1 MAAKKLPAKK
11 MVAPSK
17 PKEKPHGFNQTLPSV
32 VEKKK
37 AAERAG
43 VLASDKKI
51 LAEAAKLNQRYR
63 AQDKKDNL
71 GFGLINVTYR
81 DKSGKLKN
89 SVENRAPGTTFPKD
103 DVVYLYNKDKPKKK
117 K

>member
-1 MAAKKLPAKK
+1 
-11 MVAPSK
+11 
-17 PKEKPHGFNQTLPSV
+17 
-32 VEKKK
+32 
-37 AAERAG
+37 
-43 VLASDKKI
+43 
-51 LAEAAKLNQRYR
+51 
-63 AQDKKDNL
+63 
-71 GFGLINVTYR
+71 LINVTYR